1 MLRQSWW
8 GATQLEGKR
17 MEEISGDA
25 LISLR
30 DALNDVREMSRN
42 GNSADEREAVQY
54 LIRKA
59 EALLEE
65 VGY

>member
-1 MLRQSWW
+1 
-8 GATQLEGKR
+8 